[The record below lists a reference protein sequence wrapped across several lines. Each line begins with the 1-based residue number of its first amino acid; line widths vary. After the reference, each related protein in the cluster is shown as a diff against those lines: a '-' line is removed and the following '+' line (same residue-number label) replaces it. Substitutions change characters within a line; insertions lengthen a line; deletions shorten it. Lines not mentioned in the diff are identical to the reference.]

1 MTERPAPGPA
11 ALRLRVAIVED
22 DAVTRRL
29 VRAWL
34 EPEGYEVVELRTG
47 RQAVDAGGEGF
58 AAMCLDLG
66 LEDMDGLDVLRHVHA
81 NCPEVSVLVATS
93 ETSHDAIIGA
103 MRAGA
108 HDYVIKPLD
117 RQRFV
122 TSVRAAVETSA
133 LRRKVMT
140 LHKELEGSRGQRAI
154 VGTSRAVKTLMTSI
168 ERVLGS
174 EVVVCIVGESGSG
187 KELVARALH
196 DEGRRKIGPFVALN
210 CAAIP
215 ENLQEAEL
223 FGHEKGA
230 FTGAAGLY
238 RGRFEQAEGGT
249 LFLDEVGDM
258 SAATQV
264 KLLRALQEKTVRR
277 IGGSVDIQT
286 NVRVV
291 CATHRNLEAE
301 VAAGRFREDLYFRI
315 MVYPIEVPPLRE
327 RADDIPLLVA
337 HFTRAFRD
345 DVGRDISRVSPE
357 AIEAMMAYRWPGN
370 VRELQNVVHRAMLS
384 CSTSQI
390 ELSDLPPALRGT
402 KLPPLPP
409 GESSPAKAHAS
420 APAGTL
426 PTLSLAALEK
436 MAMAEAV
443 RTSAGNIGKAA
454 KLLGIGRSTLY
465 RRLLELGMESPPG
478 EEEP

>member
-1 MTERPAPGPA
+1 M
-11 ALRLRVAIVED
+11 RVAVVED

-29 VRAWL
+29 LRAWL
-34 EPEGYEVVELRTG
+34 EPEGYEVVEFPAG
-47 RQAVDAGGEGF
+47 REAVEAGGDGF

-66 LEDMDGLDVLRHVHA
+66 LEDMDGLDVLRHVRA
-81 NCPEVSVLVATS
+81 NSPEVSVLVATS
-93 ETSHDAIIGA
+93 ETSHDAVVKA

-108 HDYVIKPLD
+108 HDYVFKPLD
-117 RQRFV
+117 RQRFL
-122 TSVRAAVETSA
+122 TSVRAAVENAA
-133 LRRKVMT
+133 LRRKVVT
-140 LHKELEGSRGQRAI
+140 LHRELSGSRGSRAI
-154 VGTSRAVKTLMTSI
+154 VGTSRAVQTLMTTI
-168 ERVLGS
+168 ERVLHS
-174 EVVVCIVGESGSG
+174 EVVVCILGESGSG

-196 DEGRRKIGPFVALN
+196 DEGRRKSGPFVALN

-223 FGHEKGA
+223 FGYEKGA
-230 FTGAAGLY
+230 FTGAATLY

-258 SAATQV
+258 SPQTQV

-277 IGGSVDIQT
+277 IGGTTDLQT

-315 MVYPIEVPPLRE
+315 MVYPIDAPPLRE
-327 RADDIPLLVA
+327 RTEDIPLLLA

-345 DVGRDISRVSPE
+345 DVGREVARVSPE
-357 AIEAMMAYRWPGN
+357 AIEALMAYRWPGN

-384 CSTSQI
+384 CMTDQI
-390 ELSDLPPALRGT
+390 ELSDLPPALRDL
-402 KLPPLPP
+402 KLPPLPAAQVAPTP
-409 GESSPAKAHAS
+409 GVTPKG
-420 APAGTL
+420 GTAL
-426 PTLSLAALEK
+426 PTLSLSELERL
-436 MAMAEAV
+436 AIAESLRA
-443 RTSAGNIGKAA
+443 SGGHIGKAA

-465 RRLLELGMESPPG
+465 RRLLELGMATSRA
-478 EEEP
+478 EEDP

>member
-1 MTERPAPGPA
+1 M
-11 ALRLRVAIVED
+11 RVAVVDD

-34 EPEGYEVVELRTG
+34 EPEGYEVVEFPAG
-47 RQAVDAGGEGF
+47 RGAVEAGGDGF

-66 LEDMDGLDVLRHVHA
+66 LGDMDGLDVLRHVRA
-81 NCPEVSVLVATS
+81 NSPELSVLVATS
-93 ETSHDAIIGA
+93 ETSHDAVVNA

-108 HDYVIKPLD
+108 HDYVFKPLD

-122 TSVRAAVETSA
+122 TSVRAAVENAA
-133 LRRKVMT
+133 LRRKVVT
-140 LHKELEGSRGQRAI
+140 LHRELSGTRGSRAI
-154 VGTSRAVKTLMTSI
+154 VGTSRAVQTLMTTI

-174 EVVVCIVGESGSG
+174 EVVVCILGESGSG

-196 DEGRRKIGPFVALN
+196 TEGRRKGGPFVAIN

-223 FGHEKGA
+223 FGYEKGA
-230 FTGAAGLY
+230 FTGAGATY

-277 IGGSVDIQT
+277 IGGTTDLPT

-315 MVYPIEVPPLRE
+315 MVYPIDAPPLRDRTE
-327 RADDIPLLVA
+327 DIPLLVA
-337 HFTRAFRD
+337 HFTRSFRD
-345 DVGRDISRVSPE
+345 DVGRDISRVSQE
-357 AIEAMMAYRWPGN
+357 ALEALMAYRWPGN

-384 CSTSQI
+384 CATDQI
-390 ELSDLPPALRGT
+390 ELSDLPQALRDVL
-402 KLPPLPP
+402 LPPLPR
-409 GESSPAKAHAS
+409 
-420 APAGTL
+420 APRAQGAPVATPQAGAGL
-426 PTLSLAALEK
+426 PTLLLSELERLAIAESL
-436 MAMAEAV
+436 
-443 RTSAGNIGKAA
+443 RTSTGHIGKAA

-465 RRLLELGMESPPG
+465 RRLLELGMESSRA